1 MGSKIQ
7 DFPDVVLRRG
17 DREFKSR
24 WRGTQWICSS
34 KYLFFR
40 WMFAGWE
47 FKNNCVLRRKAVLG
61 IDNSGCL
68 SGFWAQNSWYV
79 LFFRRPPSS
88 PPPFRMEG
96 VNFAL
101 RPHPISYRMKVHLA
115 GWELVHHTCWEWG
128 TCRCWREI
136 HSLSSGTI
144 ALFFLRYELTVE
156 GKLVLRMAC
165 ALSSRLSSIQRNLKI
180 RALQIDAAM
189 SAHTLLFLRTLMLN
203 TLEHAWSR
211 TKVKY

>member
-1 MGSKIQ
+1 MSWEEAIESSRVDEGAPNGSVPQ
-7 DFPDVVLRRG
+7 N
-17 DREFKSR
+17 
-24 WRGTQWICSS
+24 ICSS
-34 KYLFFR
+34 GECLL
-40 WMFAGWE
+40 AGSSKIIVSLEGKPCWE
-47 FKNNCVLRRKAVLG
+47 

-79 LFFRRPPSS
+79 LFFRRPPSP

-96 VNFAL
+96 VNFAN
-101 RPHPISYRMKVHLA
+101 RPHPISYRLKVHLA

-144 ALFFLRYELTVE
+144 ALFFLRYEMTVE

-189 SAHTLLFLRTLMLN
+189 SAHTLLFLRSLMLN
-203 TLEHAWSR
+203 TLEHARSR

>member
-1 MGSKIQ
+1 MSWEEAIESSRVDEGAPNGSVSQ
-7 DFPDVVLRRG
+7 N
-17 DREFKSR
+17 
-24 WRGTQWICSS
+24 ICSS
-34 KYLFFR
+34 GECLL
-40 WMFAGWE
+40 AGSSKIIVSLEGKPCWE
-47 FKNNCVLRRKAVLG
+47 

-79 LFFRRPPSS
+79 LFFRRPPPP

-101 RPHPISYRMKVHLA
+101 RPHPISYRFKVHLA

-144 ALFFLRYELTVE
+144 ALFFLRYEMTVE

-211 TKVKY
+211 TKVKYFT

>member
-1 MGSKIQ
+1 M
-7 DFPDVVLRRG
+7 DFEPRIAGMCYFSDV
-17 DREFKSR
+17 
-24 WRGTQWICSS
+24 
-34 KYLFFR
+34 
-40 WMFAGWE
+40 
-47 FKNNCVLRRKAVLG
+47 
-61 IDNSGCL
+61 
-68 SGFWAQNSWYV
+68 
-79 LFFRRPPSS
+79 PPPP

-101 RPHPISYRMKVHLA
+101 RPHPISYRFKVHLA

-144 ALFFLRYELTVE
+144 ALFFLRYEMTVE

-211 TKVKY
+211 TKVKYFT

>member
-1 MGSKIQ
+1 MSLEGK
-7 DFPDVVLRRG
+7 P
-17 DREFKSR
+17 
-24 WRGTQWICSS
+24 C
-34 KYLFFR
+34 
-40 WMFAGWE
+40 WE
-47 FKNNCVLRRKAVLG
+47 

-68 SGFWAQNSWYV
+68 SGFEPRIAGMCYFSDV
-79 LFFRRPPSS
+79 PPPPPS
-88 PPPFRMEG
+88 FRMEG
-96 VNFAL
+96 VNFAN
-101 RPHPISYRMKVHLA
+101 RPHSISYRLKVYLA

-128 TCRCWREI
+128 TCRCWRQI

-144 ALFFLRYELTVE
+144 ALFFLRYEMTVE

-165 ALSSRLSSIQRNLKI
+165 ALSSSLSSIQRNLKI

-203 TLEHAWSR
+203 TLEHARSR

>member
-1 MGSKIQ
+1 M
-7 DFPDVVLRRG
+7 DFEPR
-17 DREFKSR
+17 
-24 WRGTQWICSS
+24 I
-34 KYLFFR
+34 
-40 WMFAGWE
+40 AGMCY
-47 FKNNCVLRRKAVLG
+47 FSAV
-61 IDNSGCL
+61 
-68 SGFWAQNSWYV
+68 
-79 LFFRRPPSS
+79 PPPP

-101 RPHPISYRMKVHLA
+101 RPHPISYRLKVHLA

-144 ALFFLRYELTVE
+144 ALFFLRYEMTVE

-180 RALQIDAAM
+180 RALHVGAYI
-189 SAHTLLFLRTLMLN
+189 TLFTN
-203 TLEHAWSR
+203 FD
-211 TKVKY
+211 VKYTGTRPVTYKS